1 MEGSSREQHLPVS
14 PRQLTTPRAA
24 PTGSGSDRRGRGP
37 PPRPVPW
44 RTSGKRTNSDSD
56 LIRIRLSHHRAGP
69 GPPDPI
75 AHHRRAGP
83 ARTQS
88 LPHPLCARAVLLIE
102 EEMRTHSAILPV
114 PGAESSAAMRL
125 PAGTGRVEC
134 WTRAFSVRV
143 LENFD
148 R

>member
-1 MEGSSREQHLPVS
+1 MLFVLNQTGPHKYE
-14 PRQLTTPRAA
+14 RQWA
-24 PTGSGSDRRGRGP
+24 
-37 PPRPVPW
+37 PPRPVPG

-75 AHHRRAGP
+75 AHHPRAGP
-83 ARTQS
+83 ANALTPS
-88 LPHPLCARAVLLIE
+88 ARAVLLIE

-125 PAGTGRVEC
+125 PAARLEC
-134 WTRAFSVRV
+134 WTRLLLLAVV
-143 LENFD
+143 QAQAQAQAQALAGG
-148 R
+148 